1 MRKDSM
7 RRVGWVMVVAILG
20 ILWSVNAY
28 ALERRIGSLE
38 FSYTAPPDPIGMVM
52 LNHIADK
59 KPSITYQVPASPGG
73 NFTTP
78 WGILIDGGAIVAD
91 TLIMLTNPGDATLG
105 IEVTLRDQEGL
116 IGAGCVKTLTI
127 GANKTQLRAIRT
139 LFLGCPAVTLLTP

>member
-7 RRVGWVMVVAILG
+7 KRVGWVMVVAILG

-52 LNHIADK
+52 LYHIADK

-78 WGILIDGGAIVAD
+78 WGILIDGGVIVAD
-91 TLIMLTNPGDATLG
+91 TLIMLTNPDGGATLG
-105 IEVTLRDQEGL
+105 IDVTLRDKEDHLSYIHTYPWRLPGSSHRRSHICHFLRQE
-116 IGAGCVKTLTI
+116 
-127 GANKTQLRAIRT
+127 RA
-139 LFLGCPAVTLLTP
+139 LPAL

>member
-7 RRVGWVMVVAILG
+7 KRVGWVMVVAILG

-52 LNHIADK
+52 LYHIADK

-78 WGILIDGGAIVAD
+78 WGILIDGGVIVAD
-91 TLIMLTNPGDATLG
+91 TLIMLTNPDGGATLG
-105 IEVTLRDQEGL
+105 IDVTLRDKD
-116 IGAGCVKTLTI
+116 GAVGGVECVKRITL
-127 GANKTQLRAIRT
+127 APKESRLRETRV
-139 LFLGCPAVTLLTP
+139 LFSGCPAVTP